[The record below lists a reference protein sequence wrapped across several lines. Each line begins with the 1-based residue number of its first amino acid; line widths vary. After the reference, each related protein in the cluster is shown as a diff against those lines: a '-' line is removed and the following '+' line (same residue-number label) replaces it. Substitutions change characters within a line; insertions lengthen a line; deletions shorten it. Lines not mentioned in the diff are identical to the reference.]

1 MSECRDALL
10 TRRRFLL
17 RAAAGA
23 AYAMLPGTALAS
35 LSGSRDPRL
44 LVIVLRGALDGLA
57 AVPAVG
63 DGHYA
68 DLRAGFDLSGGAIL
82 PLDGF
87 FALNA
92 NLPTLGRLYGSG
104 QATILHGVA
113 TSYRERSHFD
123 GQDMLETGM
132 MRAGGTTGWL
142 NRATETLKSQTPAK
156 PAGAVSLGFAA
167 PLIMR
172 GKAPVMTWAPQVY
185 PEADQDTLA
194 RIMGLYEAHDPV
206 LAKAMQSAFSLQ
218 AADSMMKGTGG
229 NQNFLKEIEQTTR
242 FFSDPEGPRIAALS
256 SDGWDTHARQNPKDG
271 RLANLLRSL
280 DEGIAMLEDKL
291 QPVWADTIV
300 AIVTEFGRTAAING
314 TNGTDHGT
322 GTAAFLIGGALKGG
336 RVVSDWPGLAAGDL
350 YEGRDLKPTLHI
362 NGMFKGLLRDHFG
375 LDEKTLSSHVFP
387 DSRDIRP
394 IDGLVA

>member
-1 MSECRDALL
+1 MSECQDSFL
-10 TRRRFLL
+10 TRRRFLM
-17 RAAAGA
+17 RSAAGA
-23 AYAMLPGTALAS
+23 AFAMLPHTALAS

-44 LVIVLRGALDGLA
+44 LVVVLRGALDGLA
-57 AVPAVG
+57 AVPAIG
-63 DGHYA
+63 DAHYA
-68 DLRAGFDLSGGAIL
+68 DLRAGFDLSGNSIL

-92 NLPTLGRLYGSG
+92 NLPTLGRLYRSG
-104 QATILHGVA
+104 QATILHGMA

-123 GQDMLETGM
+123 GQDMLETGLI
-132 MRAGGTTGWL
+132 RPGGSTGWL
-142 NRATETLKSQTPAK
+142 NRATETIKTLSPAK
-156 PAGAVSLGFAA
+156 PAGAVSLGFSA

-194 RIMGLYEAHDPV
+194 RILALYEANDPDLGKV
-206 LAKAMQSAFSLQ
+206 MQSAFAMDGGES
-218 AADSMMKGTGG
+218 DMKGKGG
-229 NQNFLKEIEQTTR
+229 NQNFLREIEQTAQ

-271 RLANLLRSL
+271 RLGGLLKSL
-280 DEGIAMLEDKL
+280 DEGIALLEDRL
-291 QPVWADTIV
+291 RPVWADTIV

-314 TNGTDHGT
+314 TDGTDHGT

-336 RVVSDWPGLAAGDL
+336 KVVADWPGLGAKNL
-350 YEGRDLKPTLHI
+350 YEGRDLKPTLHV

-375 LDEKTLSSHVFP
+375 LDQSALNSHVFP
-387 DSRDIRP
+387 ESSDIKP
-394 IDGLVA
+394 IDGLVS